1 MIPGSFEYFAPTAL
15 DEALSLLQEH
25 GDDAKVLAGGHSLI
39 PTMKLRLAEPAVIID
54 IGRIG
59 DLRGISVSGGK
70 LVIGALMTHH
80 ELESSELVQQQVPLL
95 AQTASEIGDVQVRNK
110 GTIGGSLAHADPA
123 ADWPASI
130 LALDADLQIAGS
142 QWRTDR
148 QSNRFLPRTVRNRP
162 RRRRNPYSDSCI
174 DSRCVDTKG
183 TYLKLHQVASGF
195 ALTGVAVVL
204 TKSGDTCQ
212 SVAVGITGVSDAPY
226 RASGVESALTG
237 AALTADNIAAAAA
250 RAADGITA
258 LEDIHASEAYRQNL
272 AQVYTRR
279 AIESGCIVAKYKDS
293 ASNVKC
299 KGLAPCVLRL
309 MSLLQNQATL

>member
-59 DLRGISVSGGK
+59 GLKGISESGGK
-70 LVIGALMTHH
+70 LVIGALTTHH
-80 ELESSELVQQQVPLL
+80 ELESSDLVQQKVPLL
-95 AQTASEIGDVQVRNK
+95 AETAAEIGDVQVRNK

-123 ADWPASI
+123 ADWPATI
-130 LALDADLQIAGS
+130 LALDADLQIAGPNGE
-142 QWRTDR
+142 RNVKATDFF
-148 QSNRFLPRTVRNRP
+148 QGLYETDLGDDEILTAIHVSIPDTN
-162 RRRRNPYSDSCI
+162 
-174 DSRCVDTKG
+174 TKG

-204 TKSGDTCQ
+204 TRAGDTCQ

-226 RASGVESALTG
+226 RASGVESGLTG
-237 AALTADNIAAAAA
+237 SALTAENIAAAAG
-250 RAADGITA
+250 RAVDGIDA
-258 LEDIHASEAYRQNL
+258 LEDIHASQAYRQNL
-272 AQVYTRR
+272 AKVYTRR
-279 AIESGCIVAKYKDS
+279 AIEAT
-293 ASNVKC
+293 AS
-299 KGLAPCVLRL
+299 
-309 MSLLQNQATL
+309 

>member
-59 DLRGISVSGGK
+59 GLKGISESGGK
-70 LVIGALMTHH
+70 LVIGALTTHH
-80 ELESSELVQQQVPLL
+80 ELESSDLVQQRVPLL
-95 AQTASEIGDVQVRNK
+95 AQTAAEIGDVQVRNK
-110 GTIGGSLAHADPA
+110 GTIGGSIAHADPA
-123 ADWPASI
+123 ADWPATI
-130 LALDADLQIAGS
+130 LALDADLQIAGP
-142 QWRTDR
+142 DGE
-148 QSNRFLPRTVRNRP
+148 RTVKATDFFQGLYETDLGDDEILTAVHVSIPDAN
-162 RRRRNPYSDSCI
+162 
-174 DSRCVDTKG
+174 TKG

-212 SVAVGITGVSDAPY
+212 SVSVGITGVSDTPY

-250 RAADGITA
+250 RAADGIAA
-258 LEDIHASEAYRQNL
+258 LEDIHASQAYRQNL

-279 AIESGCIVAKYKDS
+279 AIESA
-293 ASNVKC
+293 AS
-299 KGLAPCVLRL
+299 
-309 MSLLQNQATL
+309 

>member
-1 MIPGSFEYFAPTAL
+1 MIPGSFEYFTPTAL
-15 DEALSLLQEH
+15 NEALSLLQEH

-59 DLRGISVSGGK
+59 GLKGISESDGK
-70 LVIGALMTHH
+70 LVIGALTTHH
-80 ELESSELVQQQVPLL
+80 ELESSDLVQKRVPLL

-123 ADWPASI
+123 ADWPATI
-130 LALDADLQIAGS
+130 LALDADLQIAGLNGE
-142 QWRTDR
+142 RTAKATDFF
-148 QSNRFLPRTVRNRP
+148 QGLYETDLGDDEILTAIHVSIPDAN
-162 RRRRNPYSDSCI
+162 
-174 DSRCVDTKG
+174 TKG

-204 TKSGDTCQ
+204 TQSGDTCQ
-212 SVAVGITGVSDAPY
+212 SVSVGITGVSDTPY

-279 AIESGCIVAKYKDS
+279 AIEAA
-293 ASNVKC
+293 AS
-299 KGLAPCVLRL
+299 
-309 MSLLQNQATL
+309 

>member
-54 IGRIG
+54 IGGIG
-59 DLRGISVSGGK
+59 SLKGISESGGN
-70 LVIGALMTHH
+70 LVIGALTTHH
-80 ELESSELVQQQVPLL
+80 ELESSDLVQQKVPLL
-95 AQTASEIGDVQVRNK
+95 AATAAEIGDVQVRNK

-123 ADWPASI
+123 ADWPATI
-130 LALDADLQIAGS
+130 LALDADLQITGP
-142 QWRTDR
+142 
-148 QSNRFLPRTVRNRP
+148 NGERTVKATDFFQGLYETDLGDDEILTAIHVSIPDAN
-162 RRRRNPYSDSCI
+162 
-174 DSRCVDTKG
+174 TKG

-226 RASGVESALTG
+226 RASGVESGLTG
-237 AALTADNIAAAAA
+237 SALSAENIAAAAE
-250 RAADGITA
+250 RAVDGITA

-272 AQVYTRR
+272 AKVYTRR
-279 AIESGCIVAKYKDS
+279 AIEAA
-293 ASNVKC
+293 AS
-299 KGLAPCVLRL
+299 
-309 MSLLQNQATL
+309 

>member
-59 DLRGISVSGGK
+59 GLRGISVSGGK
-70 LVIGALMTHH
+70 LVIGALTTHH
-80 ELESSELVQQQVPLL
+80 ELETSELVQQQVPLL

-110 GTIGGSLAHADPA
+110 GTIGGSLAHSDPA

-130 LALDADLQIAGS
+130 LALDADLQIAGP
-142 QWRTDR
+142 
-148 QSNRFLPRTVRNRP
+148 NGERTVKATDFFQGLYETDLGDDEILTAIHVSIP
-162 RRRRNPYSDSCI
+162 D
-174 DSRCVDTKG
+174 VDTKG

-250 RAADGITA
+250 RAADGIAA

-279 AIESGCIVAKYKDS
+279 AIESA
-293 ASNVKC
+293 AS
-299 KGLAPCVLRL
+299 
-309 MSLLQNQATL
+309 

>member
-59 DLRGISVSGGK
+59 GLKGISESGGK
-70 LVIGALMTHH
+70 LVIGALTTHH
-80 ELESSELVQQQVPLL
+80 ELESSDLVEQRVPLL
-95 AQTASEIGDVQVRNK
+95 AQTAAEIGDVQVRNK

-123 ADWPASI
+123 ADWPAAI
-130 LALDADLQIAGS
+130 LALDADLQIAGPDGERS
-142 QWRTDR
+142 VKATDFF
-148 QSNRFLPRTVRNRP
+148 QGLYETDLGDDEILTAIHVSIPDAN
-162 RRRRNPYSDSCI
+162 
-174 DSRCVDTKG
+174 TKG

-204 TKSGDTCQ
+204 TKFGDTCQ

-226 RASGVESALTG
+226 RASGVESGLTG
-237 AALTADNIAAAAA
+237 SALTAGNIAAAAE
-250 RAADGITA
+250 RAVDGITA
-258 LEDIHASEAYRQNL
+258 LEDIHASQAYRQNL
-272 AQVYTRR
+272 AKVYTRR
-279 AIESGCIVAKYKDS
+279 AIESA
-293 ASNVKC
+293 AS
-299 KGLAPCVLRL
+299 
-309 MSLLQNQATL
+309 

>member
-1 MIPGSFEYFAPTAL
+1 MIPGSFEYFAPIGL
-15 DEALSLLQEH
+15 DEALALLQEH

-59 DLRGISVSGGK
+59 DLKGISESDGK
-70 LVIGALMTHH
+70 LAIGALTTHH
-80 ELESSELVQQQVPLL
+80 ELESSDLVQQRVPLL
-95 AQTASEIGDVQVRNK
+95 AQTAAEIGDVQVRNK

-123 ADWPASI
+123 ADWPATI
-130 LALDADLQIAGS
+130 LALDADLQIAGP
-142 QWRTDR
+142 
-148 QSNRFLPRTVRNRP
+148 NGERTVKATDFFQGLYETDLGDDEILTAIRMSIPDGN
-162 RRRRNPYSDSCI
+162 
-174 DSRCVDTKG
+174 TKG

-204 TKSGDTCQ
+204 TKAGDTCQ

-279 AIESGCIVAKYKDS
+279 AIEAA
-293 ASNVKC
+293 AS
-299 KGLAPCVLRL
+299 
-309 MSLLQNQATL
+309 

>member
-59 DLRGISVSGGK
+59 GLKGISESGGK
-70 LVIGALMTHH
+70 LVIGALTTHH
-80 ELESSELVQQQVPLL
+80 ELESSDLVQQRVPLL
-95 AQTASEIGDVQVRNK
+95 AQTAAEIGDVQVRNK
-110 GTIGGSLAHADPA
+110 GTIGGSIAHADPA
-123 ADWPASI
+123 ADWPATI
-130 LALDADLQIAGS
+130 LALDADLQIAGP
-142 QWRTDR
+142 
-148 QSNRFLPRTVRNRP
+148 NGERTVKATDFFQGLYETDLGDDEILTAIHVSIPAAN
-162 RRRRNPYSDSCI
+162 
-174 DSRCVDTKG
+174 TKG

-195 ALTGVAVVL
+195 ALAGVAVVL

-212 SVAVGITGVSDAPY
+212 NVSVGITGVSDAPY

-250 RAADGITA
+250 RAVDGITA
-258 LEDIHASEAYRQNL
+258 LEDIHASQAYRQNL

-279 AIESGCIVAKYKDS
+279 AIESA
-293 ASNVKC
+293 AS
-299 KGLAPCVLRL
+299 
-309 MSLLQNQATL
+309 

>member
-59 DLRGISVSGGK
+59 GLKGISESGGK
-70 LVIGALMTHH
+70 LVIGALTTHH
-80 ELESSELVQQQVPLL
+80 ELESSDLVQQRVPLL
-95 AQTASEIGDVQVRNK
+95 AQTAAEIGDVQVRNK
-110 GTIGGSLAHADPA
+110 GTIGGSIAHADPA
-123 ADWPASI
+123 ADWPAAI
-130 LALDADLQIAGS
+130 LALDADLQIAGP
-142 QWRTDR
+142 
-148 QSNRFLPRTVRNRP
+148 NGERTVKATDFFQGLYETDLGDDEILTAVHVSIPDAN
-162 RRRRNPYSDSCI
+162 
-174 DSRCVDTKG
+174 TKG

-195 ALTGVAVVL
+195 ALAGVAVVL

-212 SVAVGITGVSDAPY
+212 NVSVGITGVSDAPY

-250 RAADGITA
+250 RAVDGITA
-258 LEDIHASEAYRQNL
+258 LEDIHASQAYRQNL

-279 AIESGCIVAKYKDS
+279 AIESA
-293 ASNVKC
+293 AS
-299 KGLAPCVLRL
+299 
-309 MSLLQNQATL
+309 

>member
-1 MIPGSFEYFAPTAL
+1 MIPGSFEYFAPTEL

-59 DLRGISVSGGK
+59 GLKGISESGGK
-70 LVIGALMTHH
+70 LVIGALTTHH
-80 ELESSELVQQQVPLL
+80 ELESSDLVQQKVPLL
-95 AQTASEIGDVQVRNK
+95 AQTAAEIGDVQVRNK

-123 ADWPASI
+123 ADWPATI
-130 LALDADLQIAGS
+130 LALDADLQITGPS
-142 QWRTDR
+142 GE
-148 QSNRFLPRTVRNRP
+148 RTVKATDFFQGLYETDLGDDEILTAIHVSIPDAN
-162 RRRRNPYSDSCI
+162 
-174 DSRCVDTKG
+174 TKG

-212 SVAVGITGVSDAPY
+212 SVSVGITGVSDTPY

-279 AIESGCIVAKYKDS
+279 AIEAT
-293 ASNVKC
+293 AS
-299 KGLAPCVLRL
+299 
-309 MSLLQNQATL
+309 

>member
-54 IGRIG
+54 IGCISS
-59 DLRGISVSGGK
+59 LKGISESDGN
-70 LVIGALMTHH
+70 LVIGALTTHH
-80 ELESSELVQQQVPLL
+80 ELESSDLVQQKVPLL
-95 AQTASEIGDVQVRNK
+95 AQTAAEIGDVQVRNK

-123 ADWPASI
+123 ADWPATI
-130 LALDADLQIAGS
+130 LALDADLQITGP
-142 QWRTDR
+142 
-148 QSNRFLPRTVRNRP
+148 NGERTVKATGFFQGLYETDLGDDEILTAIHVSIPDAN
-162 RRRRNPYSDSCI
+162 
-174 DSRCVDTKG
+174 TKG

-226 RASGVESALTG
+226 RASGVESGLTG
-237 AALTADNIAAAAA
+237 SALSAENIAAAAD
-250 RAADGITA
+250 RAIDGITA

-272 AQVYTRR
+272 AKVYTRR
-279 AIESGCIVAKYKDS
+279 AIEAA
-293 ASNVKC
+293 AS
-299 KGLAPCVLRL
+299 
-309 MSLLQNQATL
+309 

>member
-59 DLRGISVSGGK
+59 GLKGISESGGK
-70 LVIGALMTHH
+70 LVIGALTTHH
-80 ELESSELVQQQVPLL
+80 ELESSDLVQQRVPLL
-95 AQTASEIGDVQVRNK
+95 AQTAAEIGDVQIRNK

-123 ADWPASI
+123 ADWPATI
-130 LALDADLQIAGS
+130 LALDANLQIAGP
-142 QWRTDR
+142 
-148 QSNRFLPRTVRNRP
+148 NGERTVKATDFFQGLYETDLGDDEILTAVHVSIPDAN
-162 RRRRNPYSDSCI
+162 
-174 DSRCVDTKG
+174 TTG

-195 ALTGVAVVL
+195 ALAGVAVVL
-204 TKSGDTCQ
+204 AKSGDTCQ

-237 AALTADNIAAAAA
+237 AALTAENIAAAAE
-250 RAADGITA
+250 RAVDGITA
-258 LEDIHASEAYRQNL
+258 LEDLHASQAYRENL

-279 AIESGCIVAKYKDS
+279 AIESA
-293 ASNVKC
+293 AS
-299 KGLAPCVLRL
+299 
-309 MSLLQNQATL
+309 

>member
-54 IGRIG
+54 IGRISG
-59 DLRGISVSGGK
+59 LKGISESNGK
-70 LVIGALMTHH
+70 LVIGALTTHH
-80 ELESSELVQQQVPLL
+80 ELESSDVVQQRVPLL
-95 AQTASEIGDVQVRNK
+95 AETAAEIGDVQVRNK

-123 ADWPASI
+123 ADWPAAI
-130 LALDADLQIAGS
+130 LALDADLQIAGP
-142 QWRTDR
+142 
-148 QSNRFLPRTVRNRP
+148 NGERTVKATDFFQGLYETDLGDDEILTAIQVSIPDEN
-162 RRRRNPYSDSCI
+162 
-174 DSRCVDTKG
+174 TKG

-212 SVAVGITGVSDAPY
+212 SVAVGITGVSDTPY

-237 AALTADNIAAAAA
+237 SALTADNIAAAAA

-258 LEDIHASEAYRQNL
+258 LEDIHASQAYRENL
-272 AQVYTRR
+272 AKVYTRR
-279 AIESGCIVAKYKDS
+279 AIESA
-293 ASNVKC
+293 AS
-299 KGLAPCVLRL
+299 
-309 MSLLQNQATL
+309 

>member
-59 DLRGISVSGGK
+59 GLKGISESGGK
-70 LVIGALMTHH
+70 LVIGALTTHH
-80 ELESSELVQQQVPLL
+80 ELESSDLVQQRVPLL
-95 AQTASEIGDVQVRNK
+95 AQTAAEIGDVQVRNK

-123 ADWPASI
+123 ADWPAAI
-130 LALDADLQIAGS
+130 LALDADIQIAGP
-142 QWRTDR
+142 
-148 QSNRFLPRTVRNRP
+148 NGERTVKATDFFQGLYETDLGDDEILTAIHVSIPDAN
-162 RRRRNPYSDSCI
+162 
-174 DSRCVDTKG
+174 TKG

-195 ALTGVAVVL
+195 ALAGVAVVL

-212 SVAVGITGVSDAPY
+212 NVSVGITGVSDAPY

-250 RAADGITA
+250 RAVDGITA
-258 LEDIHASEAYRQNL
+258 LEDIHASQAYRQNL

-279 AIESGCIVAKYKDS
+279 AIEST
-293 ASNVKC
+293 AS
-299 KGLAPCVLRL
+299 
-309 MSLLQNQATL
+309 

>member
-1 MIPGSFEYFAPTAL
+1 MIPGSFEYFAPTTLA
-15 DEALSLLQEH
+15 EALSLLQEH

-59 DLRGISVSGGK
+59 GLKGISESGGK
-70 LVIGALMTHH
+70 LVIGALTTHH
-80 ELESSELVQQQVPLL
+80 ELESSDLVQQRVPLL

-123 ADWPASI
+123 ADWPATI
-130 LALDADLQIAGS
+130 LALDSDLQITGP
-142 QWRTDR
+142 
-148 QSNRFLPRTVRNRP
+148 NGERTVKSTDFFQGLYETDLGDDEILTAIHVSIPDAN
-162 RRRRNPYSDSCI
+162 
-174 DSRCVDTKG
+174 TKG

-195 ALTGVAVVL
+195 ALTGVAAVV

-237 AALTADNIAAAAA
+237 AVLTADNIAAAAA
-250 RAADGITA
+250 RAADGISA
-258 LEDIHASEAYRQNL
+258 LEDIHASQAYRQNL

-279 AIESGCIVAKYKDS
+279 AIEAA
-293 ASNVKC
+293 AS
-299 KGLAPCVLRL
+299 
-309 MSLLQNQATL
+309 

>member
-59 DLRGISVSGGK
+59 GLKGISESDGK
-70 LVIGALMTHH
+70 LVIGALTTHH
-80 ELESSELVQQQVPLL
+80 ELESSDLVQQRVPLL
-95 AQTASEIGDVQVRNK
+95 AQTAAEIGDVQVRNK

-123 ADWPASI
+123 ADWPAAI
-130 LALDADLQIAGS
+130 LALDADIQIAGP
-142 QWRTDR
+142 
-148 QSNRFLPRTVRNRP
+148 NGERTVKATDFFQGLYETDLGDDEILTAIHVSIPDAN
-162 RRRRNPYSDSCI
+162 
-174 DSRCVDTKG
+174 TKG

-195 ALTGVAVVL
+195 ALAGVAVVL

-226 RASGVESALTG
+226 RASSVESDLTG
-237 AALTADNIAAAAA
+237 AALTAENIAAAAEKA
-250 RAADGITA
+250 VDGIDA
-258 LEDIHASEAYRQNL
+258 LEDIHASQAYRQNL
-272 AQVYTRR
+272 AKVYTRR
-279 AIESGCIVAKYKDS
+279 AIESA
-293 ASNVKC
+293 AS
-299 KGLAPCVLRL
+299 
-309 MSLLQNQATL
+309 

>member
-59 DLRGISVSGGK
+59 ALRGISVSGGE

-130 LALDADLQIAGS
+130 LALDADLQIAGP
-142 QWRTDR
+142 
-148 QSNRFLPRTVRNRP
+148 NGERTVKATDFFQGLYETDLGDDEILTAIHVSIP
-162 RRRRNPYSDSCI
+162 D
-174 DSRCVDTKG
+174 VDTKG

-279 AIESGCIVAKYKDS
+279 AIEST
-293 ASNVKC
+293 AS
-299 KGLAPCVLRL
+299 
-309 MSLLQNQATL
+309 

>member
-59 DLRGISVSGGK
+59 DLSGISVSGGK
-70 LVIGALMTHH
+70 LVIGALTTHH

-130 LALDADLQIAGS
+130 LALDADLQIAGP
-142 QWRTDR
+142 
-148 QSNRFLPRTVRNRP
+148 NGERTVKATDFFQGLYETDLGDDEILTAIHVSIP
-162 RRRRNPYSDSCI
+162 D
-174 DSRCVDTKG
+174 VDTKG

-279 AIESGCIVAKYKDS
+279 AIENA
-293 ASNVKC
+293 AS
-299 KGLAPCVLRL
+299 
-309 MSLLQNQATL
+309 